1 MMAQKRILLIDDDPD
16 FSLAHRLVLE
26 SAGYIVDEA
35 ANGKEGIAKMQANL
49 PDLILMDVMMTSPL
63 EGYYTTQQISEDATL
78 NRIPIV
84 MVSSIATTQYAQA
97 FPTDQYLD
105 VREFISKP
113 IEPATLLQKVR
124 RYL

>member
-1 MMAQKRILLIDDDPD
+1 MIGKRILLIDDDPD
-16 FSLAHRLVLE
+16 FTLAHRLVLE

-35 ANGKEGIAKMQANL
+35 TNGDEGLEKMLAHR

-63 EGYYTTQQISEDATL
+63 EGYYTTRRISDDPSL
-78 NRIPIV
+78 SKIPIV
-84 MVSSIATTQYAQA
+84 MVSSIATTQYAHT

-105 VREFISKP
+105 IREFISKP
-113 IEPATLLQKVR
+113 IEPKRLLERVK

>member
-1 MMAQKRILLIDDDPD
+1 MAQKRILLIDDDPD

-26 SAGYIVDEA
+26 GAGYIVDEA
-35 ANGKEGIAKMQANL
+35 ANGAEGLAKMAANR

-63 EGYYTTQQISEDATL
+63 EGYHTTRQISDDSAL

-84 MVSSIATTQYAQA
+84 MVSSIASTQYAQA
-97 FPTDQYLD
+97 FPTDQYLHI
-105 VREFISKP
+105 REFISKP
-113 IEPATLLQKVR
+113 IEPRKLLAKVK

>member
-1 MMAQKRILLIDDDPD
+1 MAQKRILLIDDDPD

-35 ANGKEGIAKMQANL
+35 ADGEEGLAKMQANK

-63 EGYYTTQQISEDATL
+63 EGYYTTQQISDDPGL
-78 NRIPIV
+78 SRIPIL
-84 MVSSIATTQYAQA
+84 MVSAIASTQYAQA

-105 VREFISKP
+105 IREFISKP
-113 IEPATLLQKVR
+113 IEPKKLLEKVK
-124 RYL
+124 RYT

>member
-1 MMAQKRILLIDDDPD
+1 MAQKRILLIDDDAD

-35 ANGKEGIAKMQANL
+35 ADGEEGLAKMQANK

-63 EGYYTTQQISEDATL
+63 EGYYTTQQISDDPGL
-78 NRIPIV
+78 SRIPIL
-84 MVSSIATTQYAQA
+84 MVSAIASTQYAQA

-105 VREFISKP
+105 IREFISKP
-113 IEPATLLQKVR
+113 IEPKKLLAKVK

>member
-1 MMAQKRILLIDDDPD
+1 MAQKRILLIDDDPD

-35 ANGKEGIAKMQANL
+35 ADGEEGLAKMQANK

-63 EGYYTTQQISEDATL
+63 ESYHTTQQISDDPGL
-78 NRIPIV
+78 SRIPIL
-84 MVSSIATTQYAQA
+84 MVSAIASTQYAQA

-105 VREFISKP
+105 IREFISKP
-113 IEPATLLQKVR
+113 IEPGKLLEKVK

>member
-1 MMAQKRILLIDDDPD
+1 MAQKRILLIDDDPD

-35 ANGKEGIAKMQANL
+35 ADGEEGLAKMQANK

-63 EGYYTTQQISEDATL
+63 EGYYTTQQISDDPGL
-78 NRIPIV
+78 SRIPIL
-84 MVSSIATTQYAQA
+84 MVSAIASTQYAQA

-105 VREFISKP
+105 IREFISKP
-113 IEPATLLQKVR
+113 IEPKKLLAKVK

>member
-1 MMAQKRILLIDDDPD
+1 MAQKRILLIDDDPD
-16 FSLAHRLVLE
+16 FRLAHRLVLE

-35 ANGKEGIAKMQANL
+35 ADGEEGLAKMQANK

-63 EGYYTTQQISEDATL
+63 EGYYTTQQISDDPEL
-78 NRIPIV
+78 SRIPIL
-84 MVSSIATTQYAQA
+84 MVSAIASTQYAQA

-105 VREFISKP
+105 IREFISKP
-113 IEPATLLQKVR
+113 IEPKKLLAKVK

>member
-1 MMAQKRILLIDDDPD
+1 MTQKRILLIDDDPD

-26 SAGYIVDEA
+26 SAGYVVDEA
-35 ANGKEGIAKMQANL
+35 ANGGEGLAKMRDNR

-63 EGYYTTQQISEDATL
+63 EGYHITQQISSDAEL
-78 NRIPIV
+78 SRIPIV
-84 MVSSIATTQYAQA
+84 MVSAIASTQYAQA

-105 VREFISKP
+105 IREFIPKP
-113 IEPATLLQKVR
+113 IEPKRLLEKVK

>member
-1 MMAQKRILLIDDDPD
+1 MAQKRILLIDDDPD

-35 ANGKEGIAKMQANL
+35 ANSVVGLAKIQANK
-49 PDLILMDVMMTSPL
+49 PDLILMDVMMSSPL
-63 EGYYTTQQISEDATL
+63 EGYHTTQQISDDPAL
-78 NRIPIV
+78 SSIPIL
-84 MVSSIATTQYAQA
+84 MVSAIASTQYAQA

-105 VREFISKP
+105 IREFISKP
-113 IEPATLLQKVR
+113 IEPKRLLAKVK